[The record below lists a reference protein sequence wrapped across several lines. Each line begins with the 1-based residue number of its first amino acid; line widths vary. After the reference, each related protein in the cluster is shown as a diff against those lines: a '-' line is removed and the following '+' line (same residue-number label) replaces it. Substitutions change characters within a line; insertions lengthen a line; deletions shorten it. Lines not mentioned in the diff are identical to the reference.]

1 MNKAAALRIKEL
13 RSRKGFSQEK
23 LADETGLNIRTIQRI
38 ENGETEPHGHSVKK
52 IAEVLD
58 IAPEEIIDWELK
70 EDNSF
75 LKALNISAISFL
87 FFPILGIILPYI
99 LWRSKK
105 NRVKGLNQVGR
116 EIVNF
121 QITWNLIYFLG
132 LFAII
137 VTLFLVPQIEWLLIV
152 STILFHICMCAIN
165 LFYILLNTILI
176 HREKK
181 LRYNPKISF
190 LKA

>member
-1 MNKAAALRIKEL
+1 MNKATALRIKEL

-52 IAEVLD
+52 IAQVLD
-58 IAPEEIIDWELK
+58 IAPEELIDWEID

-75 LKALNISAISFL
+75 LKALNISAIAFL
-87 FFPILGIILPYI
+87 FFPIMGIILPYI

-105 NRVKGLNQVGR
+105 NRVKGLNQVAR
-116 EIVNF
+116 EVVNF

-132 LFAII
+132 LFGII
-137 VTLFLVPQIEWLLIV
+137 VTLFLAPQIEWLFII

-176 HREKK
+176 HKEKK
-181 LRYNPKISF
+181 LRYKPKISF